1 MNQSP
6 EDTKPEDKPVIMNA
20 LLGEFNAIRAE
31 IIFRATSQ
39 ATLIQINIAAAGTVA
54 VFALSDKTHAL
65 TMIVIPILSP
75 VLGILWLD
83 HDATIMKLGGFIKS
97 ELKSAYKRV
106 VANFEF
112 PDYESY
118 AETKDALPVPRFAI
132 LNFTVAVFATFGVLP
147 VAALLY
153 VVYQFYQSNNLH
165 SVPFLATAV
174 LAILLLLMFL
184 IQFVRR
190 FGLSALFRR

>member
-1 MNQSP
+1 MNRAQ

-20 LLGEFNAIRAE
+20 ILGEFNAIRAE

-39 ATLIQINIAAAGTVA
+39 ATLMQINITAAGTVA
-54 VFALSDKTHAL
+54 VFALQFKTQAL

-83 HDATIMKLGGFIKS
+83 HDATIMKLGEFIRS
-97 ELKSAYKRV
+97 ELKSAYTRV
-106 VANFEF
+106 IGNFDF

-118 AETKDALPVPRFAI
+118 ARNRDALPMPRFAI
-132 LNFTVAVFATFGVLP
+132 LNFNVAVFATFGVLP
-147 VAALLY
+147 GAALLY
-153 VVYQFYQSNNLH
+153 VVYQFYQSNNLD
-165 SVPFLATAV
+165 SPPFLATAI
-174 LAILLLLMFL
+174 LAIVLLLMFI

-190 FGLSALFRR
+190 FGLSALFRG